1 MNKII
6 EDFVARP
13 LKERDYGRY
22 TEYSFQF
29 QNKIRE
35 AGGDEMITPGYTE
48 SNVVQSL
55 AALWTQERR
64 ISTFESLLE
73 QWYAA
78 PNINEKHRIQLL
90 YEAMHWRTTDTEYK
104 LRESME
110 KSYQRL
116 RKDDKDNARIVAT
129 MMD

>member
-13 LKERDYGRY
+13 LKEQDYGRY

-35 AGGDEMITPGYTE
+35 AGGDEMLTPGYTE
-48 SNVVQSL
+48 PNLIQSL
-55 AALWTQERR
+55 AALRNQELR
-64 ISTFESLLE
+64 ISTFESLIE

-78 PNINEKHRIQLL
+78 TDLNERNRIQLL

-104 LRESME
+104 LRDGME
-110 KSYQRL
+110 K
-116 RKDDKDNARIVAT
+116 
-129 MMD
+129 

>member
-35 AGGDEMITPGYTE
+35 AGGDKMITPGYTE
-48 SNVVQSL
+48 L
-55 AALWTQERR
+55 FIR
-64 ISTFESLLE
+64 
-73 QWYAA
+73 
-78 PNINEKHRIQLL
+78 L
-90 YEAMHWRTTDTEYK
+90 YLNGYVK
-104 LRESME
+104 
-110 KSYQRL
+110 
-116 RKDDKDNARIVAT
+116 IVT
-129 MMD
+129 